1 MKYESRADR
10 IFDVINYLL
19 LIIVLVLTAYPLI
32 YIVSASVSDPTAVN
46 SGRMWLWP
54 VSFTLEGYQRLFKNG
69 EIWLGY
75 ANTIFYTVFGTLLNL
90 AVTLPCAY
98 AMSRKDFVG
107 RKTLNFMVVFTMFF
121 GGGLIPTYIVVK
133 NLGLLDTR
141 IILLVLGAT
150 SSYNLIVTRTF
161 FSSSIP
167 DELRESAF
175 VDGCTNWI
183 LFTRIVLPL
192 SKAIIAV
199 MALFFGVTH
208 WNAYFNALVY
218 ISTREKYPLQ
228 VFLREILIFSEMLPA
243 MLASE
248 DSLVIEELTRQARIA
263 EMVKYGAIIVS
274 SLPVIIAYP
283 LLQRYFVK
291 GVMLGAIKG

>member
-1 MKYESRADR
+1 MNHETRADK
-10 IFDVINYLL
+10 IFNVVNYVILT
-19 LIIVLVLTAYPLI
+19 IVLVVTIYPLI
-32 YIVSASVSDPTAVN
+32 YIVSASFSDPTAVN
-46 SGRMWLWP
+46 NGEMWLWP
-54 VSFTLEGYQRLFKNG
+54 VRFSLEGYQRLLKNN

-75 ANTIFYTVFGTLLNL
+75 ANTIFYTLFGTLLNL

-107 RKTLNFMVVFTMFF
+107 RKILNLMVIFTMFF
-121 GGGLIPTYIVVK
+121 SGGLIPTYIVVK
-133 NLGLLDTR
+133 NIGLLDTR
-141 IILLVLGAT
+141 GILMLLGAT

-161 FSSSIP
+161 FATSIP
-167 DELRESAF
+167 EELKEAAF

-199 MALFFGVTH
+199 MALFFGVAH

-218 ISTREKYPLQ
+218 INTRELYPLQ
-228 VFLREILIFSEMLPA
+228 VFLREILIFSEMLPE

-248 DSLVIEELTRQARIA
+248 NVLVVEELARQARIA
-263 EMVKYGAIIVS
+263 EMVKFGAIIVS
-274 SLPVIIAYP
+274 SLPVIAVYP
-283 LLQRYFVK
+283 MLQRYFVK